1 MKIVRSIQGIV
12 SLGRL
17 KSESVER
24 ERNVDFMLNNNP
36 GGIESKKEVR
46 CTTGGPIQ
54 RKVTRRLGKETELTE
69 FSDYPKRPKSK
80 VTNIFSFNVGT
91 TKGTR

>member
-36 GGIESKKEVR
+36 LGGIESKKEVR

-54 RKVTRRLGKETELTE
+54 RKVTRRLGEDRT
-69 FSDYPKRPKSK
+69 DR
-80 VTNIFSFNVGT
+80 IF
-91 TKGTR
+91 